1 MGVCLG
7 KEQTLLSLEKDKSPR
22 FPITVQAG
30 GKKGSGLSSKRLRI
44 FSNNTMT
51 NYGMDLSSI
60 CELLV
65 LIESTLISLRDIK
78 FAMI

>member
-1 MGVCLG
+1 
-7 KEQTLLSLEKDKSPR
+7 
-22 FPITVQAG
+22 
-30 GKKGSGLSSKRLRI
+30 
-44 FSNNTMT
+44 MT

-60 CELLV
+60 CELFV